1 MVSPRRLIQFLLVLF
16 TAGLV
21 LPGRLRG
28 SAFSVPYSNAHALRG
43 GRWIP
48 GRCAKGLR
56 LSASPI
62 VEAWLLQQERDKE
75 YDELLR
81 GGFSKDGLQRDEFW
95 RSKPLLG
102 EVVAKAKA
110 ITPRKNR
117 FLDWEKNSRSVTL
130 GRKWMA
136 QFAPCG
142 KRGCHVVILPSA
154 FAHVVFGLLPFAWK
168 EKMFRFFSWR
178 PHLIL
183 RRFLEIGQVLVP
195 AWQVWTDP
203 HTEQNRGPAR
213 DGRRVCVLSGTSR
226 R

>member
-117 FLDWEKNSRSVTL
+117 FLDWEKKQSFGDTWAQVDGTIRSMWVKGMSKPRGDSAICFCACGFWVATL
-130 GRKWMA
+130 CLEGEDVPIFQLA
-136 QFAPCG
+136 APSD
-142 KRGCHVVILPSA
+142 P
-154 FAHVVFGLLPFAWK
+154 P
-168 EKMFRFFSWR
+168 
-178 PHLIL
+178 
-183 RRFLEIGQVLVP
+183 QV
-195 AWQVWTDP
+195 
-203 HTEQNRGPAR
+203 
-213 DGRRVCVLSGTSR
+213 S
-226 R
+226 